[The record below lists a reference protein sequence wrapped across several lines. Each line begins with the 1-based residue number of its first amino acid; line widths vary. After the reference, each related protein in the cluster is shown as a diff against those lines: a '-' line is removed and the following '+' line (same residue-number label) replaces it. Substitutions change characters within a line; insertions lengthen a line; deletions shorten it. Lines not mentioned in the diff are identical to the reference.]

1 MPAQTITSTAEAINA
16 LGGTKAV
23 SEMVG
28 TSQQAVSNWRKQ
40 KRFPPSR
47 VWIMR
52 TELERRG
59 FEAPLSLWG
68 IQQQGR
74 AA

>member
-1 MPAQTITSTAEAINA
+1 MRSQTLTNTSDAINA

-23 SEMVG
+23 SELVG
-28 TSQQAVSNWRKQ
+28 LSQQAVSNWRRQ
-40 KRFPPSR
+40 PRFPPSR

-59 FEAPLSLWG
+59 YDVPLSLWG
-68 IQQQGR
+68 VQQQGR